1 MNNTMLF
8 ALLVDIQ
15 NDIDYMKR
23 LLKKIVELNE
33 IEEENEDE

>member
-1 MNNTMLF
+1 MNQTMLF

-23 LLKKIVELNE
+23 LLEKLTETE
-33 IEEENEDE
+33 EDEDE

>member
-1 MNNTMLF
+1 MNQTMLF

-23 LLKKIVELNE
+23 LLEKLTELK
-33 IEEENEDE
+33 EDDE

>member
-1 MNNTMLF
+1 MQTNPMLI

-23 LLKKIVELNE
+23 LLEKLAETE
-33 IEEENEDE
+33 DDENDI

>member
-1 MNNTMLF
+1 MNQTMLF

-23 LLKKIVELNE
+23 LLEKLTET
-33 IEEENEDE
+33 EEDDD